1 MNEKQKKIIVVL
13 CLFMFLDMFLA
24 QSIVCNGEIRRADIQ
39 IDTLERELATSRER
53 FANTQR
59 ELEDSRNTIR
69 QCYNSVERIAENTRG
84 QSAELSDI
92 IRELTA
98 IREEV
103 EVMENALNFFYIK
116 HSFNDSASDN
126 NSEVTEWKKVFKVYW
141 KKSANTGVVFCVC
154 VML

>member
-13 CLFMFLDMFLA
+13 CMLLFIALLLA
-24 QSIVCNGEIRRADIQ
+24 QSIVCNREIRRADIQ
-39 IDTLERELATSRER
+39 IDTLERELVTSRER
-53 FANTQR
+53 VADTQR

-69 QCYNSVERIAENTRG
+69 QCHNSVERIANNTRE

-92 IRELTA
+92 IRELTT

-116 HSFNDSASDN
+116 HSLNDSASDN
-126 NSEVTEWKKVFKVYW
+126 NSEVTE
-141 KKSANTGVVFCVC
+141 
-154 VML
+154 